1 MSSHNTINSGTMSD
15 SNDERYEQELVKQRE
30 EAKARLREEEEQQ
43 WVEQRARKEVRVV
56 EKRRQEEELRRQAE
70 EKRWQKEE
78 VERQMKAEEKWRRQK
93 KTNDVFHQEVDRQ
106 VAVIQVRQKNWLKK
120 ANPELLASPPSEGE
134 MNLIDLPLLTKRQR
148 VCYLLKETLEQRRKK
163 EELVRELGI
172 EPMGGETPCERCA
185 NFGILCLP
193 QELP

>member
-1 MSSHNTINSGTMSD
+1 
-15 SNDERYEQELVKQRE
+15 
-30 EAKARLREEEEQQ
+30 
-43 WVEQRARKEVRVV
+43 
-56 EKRRQEEELRRQAE
+56 
-70 EKRWQKEE
+70 
-78 VERQMKAEEKWRRQK
+78 MKAEEEWQRQK
-93 KTNDVFHQEVDRQ
+93 KTDDIFHQEADQQ

-134 MNLIDLPLLTKRQR
+134 INLIDLPPLTKRQR
-148 VCYLLKETLEQRRKK
+148 VCYLLKGTLERRWKK

-172 EPMGGETPCERCA
+172 EPMSGETPCERCA